1 MHEYVTK
8 TLLLVS
14 FTPRNKQLLCFV
26 HGQDQETEQK
36 HTTKNFAGFH
46 NHFPLL
52 IMTQLIVLKMFN
64 GMVLYVF
71 MVT

>member
-46 NHFPLL
+46 NHSPLL

-64 GMVLYVF
+64 DMVLYVF